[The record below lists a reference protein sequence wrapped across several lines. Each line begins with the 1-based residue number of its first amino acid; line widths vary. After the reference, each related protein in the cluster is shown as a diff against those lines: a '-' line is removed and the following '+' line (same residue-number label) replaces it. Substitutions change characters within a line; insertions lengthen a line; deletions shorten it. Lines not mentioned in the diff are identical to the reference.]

1 MMPPEDSHSS
11 QLSQFL
17 HRHRPVPPPALGDLE
32 TQIMGQVL
40 REAQTSKGQRVWL
53 WGLLSLL
60 LVGSGGLVMTQLLRP
75 QALTASE
82 LSELD
87 LYVAERWESL
97 FSTAEESMPT
107 TVFSS
112 SLD

>member
-1 MMPPEDSHSS
+1 MMPPEDTHSS
-11 QLSQFL
+11 QLRQFL
-17 HRHRPVPPPALGDLE
+17 RRHQPVPPPALGHLE
-32 TQIMGQVL
+32 MQIMGKVL
-40 REAQTSKGQRVWL
+40 NEAPTRQGQRVWF

-60 LVGSGGLVMTQLLRP
+60 IVGSGGLVTTQLLRP

-87 LYVAERWESL
+87 IYVADRWESL
-97 FSTAEESMPT
+97 FSTAEEPTPT
-107 TVFSS
+107 TIFSP